1 LSVAVQGIAD
11 FLDGQFPEEVT
22 ITVTNPQ
29 RAAEI
34 AKGAGVTAHCLNI
47 FAYRVAPSGFYADAG
62 ADETQFLRVQA
73 LLTPFPADP
82 DDADDD
88 ADMRILGH
96 AIRALQSHPVLP
108 ITAAPLPGTAITDP
122 PGRKDYRL
130 EAVMLAP
137 GMEEINHIWTTQGT
151 ETPYR
156 LSVVYE
162 FALVPIEPLDPRIV
176 ADPPRSILLGTN
188 ADMAGALQDFV
199 MPTANSRAFPVS
211 KDPPYPTSWLPVQLL
226 VQGGSLVN
234 KAAIGSGDTELT
246 FAVSGP
252 VGETVALEI
261 SWATPGGAVAQ
272 PAQVFPIVT
281 AMLDS
286 EDARHAL
293 ALAVPNGATAGEI
306 RARPALNGKP
316 IADSP
321 FGNVLTL
328 TVA

>member
-1 LSVAVQGIAD
+1 
-11 FLDGQFPEEVT
+11 
-22 ITVTNPQ
+22 
-29 RAAEI
+29 
-34 AKGAGVTAHCLNI
+34 
-47 FAYRVAPSGFYADAG
+47 
-62 ADETQFLRVQA
+62 
-73 LLTPFPADP
+73 
-82 DDADDD
+82 
-88 ADMRILGH
+88 
-96 AIRALQSHPVLP
+96 
-108 ITAAPLPGTAITDP
+108 
-122 PGRKDYRL
+122 
-130 EAVMLAP
+130 
-137 GMEEINHIWTTQGT
+137 MEEINHIWTTQGT